1 MKWTYTLREVLR
13 LDGYV
18 RVSRVGGRAG
28 EGYISPAVQREAIEG
43 YAGELGG
50 EIVAWHDDQDF
61 TGGNADR
68 PGFQAILERLRAGET
83 DGIVVMKVDRF
94 ARSVADGSQVVR
106 EIVDRGQVFA
116 SCHERID
123 PRTSMGRYLL
133 IGFFNNAELF
143 LDQTKAGWW
152 GSKSRAIARGVHI
165 GPTPIGYVKAKSQPL
180 IVDPVYG
187 PAITALF
194 ERAKTEPSGAE
205 LARFM
210 TARAPREGGQP
221 WQSSE
226 IRRWLRNRIY
236 LGEVR
241 YGTHFAHP
249 GAHEP
254 LTDPETF
261 EAVQREPGERRVN
274 GGSPFLL
281 SGLVRCSCCRYS
293 MSGFNHGGADHSTRV
308 YRCGRAK
315 TRGCLEASVIVAD
328 RLEDHVL
335 GLVREQLRGL
345 ELQAAEAG
353 LDLVE
358 LEREAGEAEA
368 ELTTFAADLGARRRL
383 GEQGWQTALEA
394 RAGDRDDKR
403 AKLEAGQASS
413 RLVAV
418 ARDLDDLD
426 HDGLRDLL
434 SGMIR
439 HVFIRRQPRGATAA
453 DRTLIVWSDDPR
465 QIDVPGPHRSAQFEP
480 IRW

>member
-1 MKWTYTLREVLR
+1 MLR

-28 EGYISPAVQREAIEG
+28 EGYISPAVQRDAIEG

-61 TGGNADR
+61 TGGNVDR
-68 PGFQAILERLRAGET
+68 PGFQSMLERLRAGET

-94 ARSVADGSQVVR
+94 ARSVADGTTIIR
-106 EIVDRGQVFA
+106 EIVDAGQVFA

-123 PRTSMGRYLL
+123 PKTPEGKYMLTTFL
-133 IGFFNNAELF
+133 ANAELF
-143 LDQTKAGWW
+143 LDQAKASWW

-165 GPTPIGYVKAKSQPL
+165 GPTPIGYLKVKSQPL
-180 IVDPVYG
+180 TIDPVYG

-194 ERAKTEPSGAE
+194 ERAKTEPKGAE

-210 TARAPREGGQP
+210 TSLAPRESGQP

-226 IRRWLRNRIY
+226 IRRWLSSRIY
-236 LGEVR
+236 LGEVS
-241 YGTHFAHP
+241 YGDHFANPDAHP
-249 GAHEP
+249 P

-261 EAVQREPGERRVN
+261 EAVQREPGERRRN

-281 SGLVRCSCCRYS
+281 SGLVRCSSCRYS
-293 MSGFNHGGADHSTRV
+293 MSGSNAGGADQSTPV
-308 YRCGRAK
+308 YRCGASG
-315 TRGCLEASVIVAD
+315 TRRCPESSLIVAR
-328 RLEDHVL
+328 RLEDLVL
-335 GLVREQLRGL
+335 TLVRDQLQGL

-353 LDLVE
+353 VDLVD
-358 LEREAGEAEA
+358 LEREASEAEA
-368 ELTTFAADLGARRRL
+368 ELATFASDLGARRRL
-383 GEQGWQTALEA
+383 GEQGWQAALEA
-394 RAGDRDDKR
+394 RAGDRDRKR
-403 AKLEAGQASS
+403 AGLEAGQASS

-426 HDGLRDLL
+426 HHGLSDLL
-434 SGMIR
+434 DGMIR
-439 HVFIRRQPRGATAA
+439 HVFIRRQPRGATVS

-465 QIDVPGPHRSAQFEP
+465 QIDIPGPHRSAVFEP